1 MTLNEKRTQIIQ
13 YCRKLYDKGYLP
25 GIDGNISMRVDEN
38 SILITPSGLGKDL
51 VTEYDLVLVSLDGQ
65 TLSSNDNP
73 SIETPMHIAAYK
85 QAKETNAVIHMHSPY
100 VTTFAIARQPI
111 DTRYAPFA
119 HAHLGEI
126 GYVKYNTPG
135 TSVFHEEVTGFIKE
149 GHKVML
155 LESHGSM
162 ILAENMERAYAKA
175 DLLENYAMMLL
186 SAKALGGA
194 KMLSE
199 EEIKN
204 IYAG

>member
-1 MTLNEKRTQIIQ
+1 MTLNEKKTQIIQ

-25 GIDGNISMRVDEN
+25 GLDGNISMRADEN
-38 SILITPSGLGKDL
+38 SILITPSGMGKDI
-51 VTEYDLVLVSLDGQ
+51 VTEYDLVLVGLDGE

-85 QAKETNAVIHMHSPY
+85 QSKEINAVIHMHSPY
-100 VTTFAIARQPI
+100 ATTFALARHTI

-119 HAHLGEI
+119 HVHLGEI
-126 GYVKYNTPG
+126 GYVSYNAPG
-135 TSVFHEEVTGFIKE
+135 SEVFHEEVTGFFKN

-155 LESHGSM
+155 LESHGS
-162 ILAENMERAYAKA
+162 IVLAENMESAYAKA

-199 EEIKN
+199 EELKN